1 VIEEPDSATAR
12 GRSGLHDFG
21 SGTPGGAPAALV
33 VVVFVGPKGTPDAL
47 AFAEHWQPAV
57 PEAAFVGIELDP
69 TATSD
74 AVRRAATDLAMA
86 RAIDPTHVVFVGSGD
101 AGRLAA
107 YSILQGTLTG
117 AGVIGLDIVAGSP
130 CPRVLSSATMVR
142 LVQHCTD
149 DDPHVS
155 KLKALVDAMRPQELD
170 VRSMV
175 LPKSARADSAVAM
188 RAVGTF
194 LVEVVAK
201 ASRITPTS
209 RSLS

>member
-1 VIEEPDSATAR
+1 VP

-33 VVVFVGPKGTPDAL
+33 VVLFVGPGEAPDAL
-47 AFAEHWQPAV
+47 AFAEHWQRAV

-74 AVRRAATDLAMA
+74 AVRRAATDLAIA
-86 RAIDPTHVVFVGSGD
+86 RAIDPTQVVFVGSGD
-101 AGRLAA
+101 AGRLAVH
-107 YSILQGTLTG
+107 SVLEGGLTG
-117 AGVIGLDIVAGSP
+117 AAVIGLDIVARSP
-130 CPRVLSSATMVR
+130 CPPVRWSAAMVR
-142 LVQHCTD
+142 LVQHCSD
-149 DDPHVS
+149 DDPRVS
-155 KLKALVDAMRPQELD
+155 NLKALVDAMRRQELD

-175 LPKSARADSAVAM
+175 LPKSARTDPAVAM
-188 RAVGTF
+188 RAVGSF
-194 LVEVVAK
+194 LVEAVAK